1 MNALRGYLRFER
13 TPNAIPELD
22 GLRAIAVL
30 LVLARH
36 AFKPVHEADPQR
48 FDLGGFDWS
57 ALFVNGWIG
66 VDLFFVLSGFLIT
79 RHLVKR
85 DIRTH
90 GLGAKR
96 YFVGRALRIVPTY
109 VCVMAI
115 VVAGLIPLFEIS
127 RDDLP
132 WRVGYHLLFL
142 QDYLPSDIVVAFWSL
157 GVEEKFYILAPILA
171 LLTVRFRGR
180 RKYAFLVALLL
191 VPTIA
196 RSLTFLLSEP
206 GISSY
211 AVFFRRF
218 RSPFHVT
225 ADGLIAGVIC
235 AHLYL
240 DREVIPWMRAARV
253 HRLMFWGGTALV
265 LAHLVPVV
273 LLHVIGPY
281 DKSVQQLVISIG
293 FAAIMLAVI
302 CDDRKHP
309 ILSSGIGLFY
319 ARISYA
325 LYLIHL
331 PLLGMA
337 YTRYVDAL
345 QHESLGFVTYV
356 VFFAGISTIA
366 AVAIHFV
373 VEKPFLL
380 LKDRHKR

>member
-1 MNALRGYLRFER
+1 MRGYLRFER

-36 AFKPVHEADPQR
+36 AFKPVHEEHPEMFQIA
-48 FDLGGFDWS
+48 GFDWS

-96 YFVGRALRIVPTY
+96 YFTGRALRIIPTY
-109 VCVMAI
+109 VFVMAI
-115 VVAGLIPLFEIS
+115 VVAGVIPLFEIS
-127 RDDLP
+127 RDDLA

-142 QDYLPSDIVVAFWSL
+142 QDYLRSDIVVAFWSL

-171 LLTVRFRGR
+171 LATVRFQGR
-180 RKYAFLVALLL
+180 RKYVFLGVLLM
-191 VPTIA
+191 VPTLA
-196 RSLTFLLSEP
+196 RSITLLSEP

-211 AVFFRRF
+211 VVFFSRF

-240 DREVIPWMRAARV
+240 DRDTLPFMRDRRV
-253 HRLMFWGGTALV
+253 HRAMFWGGTALV
-265 LAHLVPVV
+265 LAHLIPLV
-273 LLHVIGPY
+273 LLESIGPY
-281 DKSVQQLVISIG
+281 DKSIQQLVISIG
-293 FAAIMLAVI
+293 FAAVMLAVI
-302 CDDRKHP
+302 CDDQKHP

-337 YTRYVDAL
+337 YTRYLDAL
-345 QHESLGFVTYV
+345 QHESLGLFTYV
-356 VFFAGISTIA
+356 IFFAGISTIA
-366 AVAIHFV
+366 AVLIHFV